1 MSTYRYLI
9 SACLCGQACRYDGQA
24 RPATALARLVEQGL
38 ALSIC
43 PEVDGGLPIPR
54 TPCERQAGRVID
66 QNGQDRTQAYQAG
79 AEHALALAQK
89 YHITT
94 AILKER
100 SPSCGSG
107 RIYDGTFTR
116 NLIPGDG
123 VAAARLREEGL
134 TVYGESSIGQLL
146 KDLERQ
152 V

>member
-100 SPSCGSG
+100 SPSCGSSQ
-107 RIYDGTFTR
+107 IYDGTFSHTR
-116 NLIPGDG
+116 IPGMG
-123 VAAARLREEGL
+123 VTAELLRQNGITVHSEENYPPEIL
-134 TVYGESSIGQLL
+134 SEQA
-146 KDLERQ
+146 
-152 V
+152 

>member
-24 RPATALARLVEQGL
+24 RPTTALARLVEQGL

-100 SPSCGSG
+100 SPSCGSSQ
-107 RIYDGTFTR
+107 IYDGTFSHTR
-116 NLIPGDG
+116 IPGMG
-123 VAAARLREEGL
+123 VTAELLRQNGI
-134 TVYGESSIGQLL
+134 TVYSEENYPPEILSEQA
-146 KDLERQ
+146 
-152 V
+152 

>member
-54 TPCERQAGRVID
+54 TPCEHQAGRVID

-100 SPSCGSG
+100 SPSCGSSQ
-107 RIYDGTFTR
+107 IYDGTFSHTR
-116 NLIPGDG
+116 IPGMG
-123 VAAARLREEGL
+123 ITAELLRQNGI
-134 TVYGESSIGQLL
+134 TVYSEENYPPEILSEQA
-146 KDLERQ
+146 
-152 V
+152 

>member
-38 ALSIC
+38 ALLIC

-100 SPSCGSG
+100 SPSCGSSQ
-107 RIYDGTFTR
+107 IYDGTFSHTR
-116 NLIPGDG
+116 IPGMG
-123 VAAARLREEGL
+123 VTAELLRQNGI
-134 TVYGESSIGQLL
+134 TVYSEENYPPEILSEQA
-146 KDLERQ
+146 
-152 V
+152 

>member
-1 MSTYRYLI
+1 MSTYHYLI
-9 SACLCGQACRYDGQA
+9 NACLCGQACRYDGQA
-24 RPATALARLVEQGL
+24 RPAAALARLVEQGL

-100 SPSCGSG
+100 SPSCGSSQ
-107 RIYDGTFTR
+107 IYDGTFSHTR
-116 NLIPGDG
+116 IPGMG
-123 VAAARLREEGL
+123 VTAELLRQNGI
-134 TVYGESSIGQLL
+134 TVYSEENYPPEILSEQA
-146 KDLERQ
+146 
-152 V
+152 

>member
-1 MSTYRYLI
+1 MSTYHYLI

-100 SPSCGSG
+100 SPSCGSSQ
-107 RIYDGTFTR
+107 IYDGTFSHTR
-116 NLIPGDG
+116 IPGMG
-123 VAAARLREEGL
+123 VTAELLRQNGI
-134 TVYGESSIGQLL
+134 TVYSEENYPPEILSEQA
-146 KDLERQ
+146 
-152 V
+152 

>member
-100 SPSCGSG
+100 SPSCGSSQ
-107 RIYDGTFTR
+107 IYDGTFSHTR
-116 NLIPGDG
+116 IPGMG
-123 VAAARLREEGL
+123 ITAELLRQNGI
-134 TVYGESSIGQLL
+134 TVYSEENYPPEILSEQA
-146 KDLERQ
+146 
-152 V
+152 

>member
-100 SPSCGSG
+100 SPSCGSSQ
-107 RIYDGTFTR
+107 IYDGTFSHTR
-116 NLIPGDG
+116 IPGMG
-123 VAAARLREEGL
+123 VTAELLRQNGI
-134 TVYGESSIGQLL
+134 TVYSEENYPPEILSEQA
-146 KDLERQ
+146 
-152 V
+152 